1 MFSSPPLW
9 VYFFSGSAAI
19 VLPNAG
25 IEGDR
30 STPRL
35 FSTTVVAVPANLSPE
50 YKAAEAAFRKSRDP
64 RERLEWLRE
73 MLRTIPKHKGTE
85 RLQADIKARIKDLAE
100 ELESGRKGGGRRGPP
115 LVIRPEGAA
124 QIALLGPP
132 NSGKSSL
139 HARLTGS
146 GAHVAPYPFTTQY
159 PEPGMMLHEDVH
171 FQLIDLPAIAPEHPV
186 PWLVGA
192 LQTADAA
199 LLVMD
204 LGEPS
209 CLDALEAVRLVLENK
224 RLTLTD
230 RWEATGASQ
239 GIASQDDEDPFT
251 LRLPTLL
258 LANKADRISDLDAEL
273 QTFRELTSLRY
284 PVLAVSATTGRGL
297 GDLGPW
303 LFRNLGIVR
312 VYTKAPGHPP
322 EKNRP
327 FTLRRGQTVGDVARL
342 VHKDLE
348 RSLRYARI
356 WGRSGFEGQ
365 QVGHEHCV
373 ADGDIVELHA

>member
-1 MFSSPPLW
+1 M
-9 VYFFSGSAAI
+9 
-19 VLPNAG
+19 
-25 IEGDR
+25 
-30 STPRL
+30 
-35 FSTTVVAVPANLSPE
+35 PANLSPE

-64 RERLEWLRE
+64 RECLEWLRE
-73 MLRTIPKHKGTE
+73 MLRAIPKHKGTE
-85 RLQADIKARIKDLAE
+85 HLQADIKARIKDLCE
-100 ELESGRKGGGRRGPP
+100 ELEGARKGGRHGGPA

-124 QIALLGPP
+124 QIALIGPP

-146 GAHVAPYPFTTQY
+146 GAHVAAYPFTTQY
-159 PEPGMMLHEDVH
+159 PEPGMMPHEDVH
-171 FQLIDLPAIAPEHPV
+171 FQLIDLPAISPEQPV
-186 PWLVGA
+186 HWLAGA
-192 LQTADAA
+192 LQTADAG

-209 CLDALEAVRLVLENK
+209 CLEQLQAVQSVMEQK
-224 RLTLTD
+224 RLTLTEL
-230 RWEATGASQ
+230 WEATGTLRGSAPQ
-239 GIASQDDEDPFT
+239 GDEDPFA

-273 QTFRELTSLRY
+273 QAFRELTGLRY

-297 GDLGPW
+297 GEIGPW

-322 EKNRP
+322 DKSRP

-342 VHKDLE
+342 VHKDLG

-356 WGRSGFEGQ
+356 WGHSGFEGQ
-365 QVGHEHCV
+365 QVGHERV
-373 ADGDIVELHA
+373 LADGDVVELHA